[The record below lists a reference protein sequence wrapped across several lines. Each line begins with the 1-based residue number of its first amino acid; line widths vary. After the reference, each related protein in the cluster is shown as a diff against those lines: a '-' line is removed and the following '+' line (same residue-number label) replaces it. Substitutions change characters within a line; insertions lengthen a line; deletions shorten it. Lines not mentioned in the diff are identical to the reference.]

1 MLVKCPKCD
10 FTQPKDQY
18 CAQCGV
24 DMSTFHV
31 SPPSFFSRLVASKTF
46 IVFIIF
52 VLTLAAGTYI
62 AKNAGSQKAVQRSM
76 ELRSNELMTS
86 VEISQPDK
94 DAAESNEAAPTA
106 ASDNSAE
113 VSTSSNNINESGSQA
128 PVTKPQV
135 FGSGEAITISNEA
148 KNDEV
153 SNLARFRTLRVFYT
167 QVDTD
172 LLTRLFSEAQS
183 TSQFANFGSYSAGV
197 IPQLGQKLTP
207 SNTKIKIL
215 HQIEKRVEERRS
227 ASWFVGKENADDVNS
242 NIGFSTSFDLRDFD
256 TQSARGTLLVTRFWK
271 DVTRFPAEIEVN
283 YQSGFFISGLM
294 PHQLPEGAS
303 EALTSTPPFQIL
315 KDSNFR
321 SRKSE
326 FVIFIEIDSN

>member
-1 MLVKCPKCD
+1 
-10 FTQPKDQY
+10 
-18 CAQCGV
+18 
-24 DMSTFHV
+24 MSTFHV
-31 SPPSFFSRLVASKTF
+31 SPPSFLSRLVASKTF

-76 ELRSNELMTS
+76 ELRSNELVTS
-86 VEISQPDK
+86 VEVSQQAR
-94 DAAESNEAAPTA
+94 DATESNEADQFA
-106 ASDNSAE
+106 ASENSAE
-113 VSTSSNNINESGSQA
+113 VATSSNNITESVSQVA
-128 PVTKPQV
+128 ISKTQM
-135 FGSGEAITISNEA
+135 FENGEATSVSNEPR
-148 KNDEV
+148 NDEV
-153 SNLARFRTLRVFYT
+153 ANQARFRTLRVFYT
-167 QVDTD
+167 QVDSD

-183 TSQFANFGSYSAGV
+183 TNQFANFGSYSAGV

-227 ASWFVGKENADDVNS
+227 ASWFVGKENADDINS

-303 EALTSTPPFQIL
+303 EALTATPPFQIL
-315 KDSNFR
+315 KDTNFR